1 MRNQSTGMVMVVV
14 VSLLGGCATRTK
26 TGAAVGGVSGAAVGA
41 GVGALAGGP
50 KGALI
55 GAGVGAA
62 AGAGAGALI
71 GRYMDKQ
78 AEAMKKNVKTA
89 QVVRQGDKLLVQ
101 FNSQIL
107 FDTNEAKLKQQS
119 IHDLSEFAKVL
130 NLYPDTNLLIEGHTD
145 STGPRDFNERLSV
158 DRAQSVV
165 AFLRQEDVGRDRL
178 AARGFAD
185 TEPAASN
192 TTEEGRR
199 LNRRVQIE
207 ITANEALKREAAA
220 TAAASQPQKA
230 PVVRASAAR

>member
-1 MRNQSTGMVMVVV
+1 MRNQSVGMVMVVM
-14 VSLLGGCATRTK
+14 VSLLGCATRTK
-26 TGAAVGGVSGAAVGA
+26 TGAAVGGASGAAVGA
-41 GVGALAGGP
+41 GVGAIAGGP

-78 AEAMKKNVKTA
+78 AEAMKKNVRSA
-89 QVVRQGDKLLVQ
+89 QVVREGDKLLVQ
-101 FNSQIL
+101 FNNQIL
-107 FDTNEAKLKQQS
+107 FDLNEAKLKEQS
-119 IHDLSEFAKVL
+119 IHDLDEFAKVL

-145 STGPRDFNERLSV
+145 STGPRDFNEKLSW

-165 AFLRQEDVGRDRL
+165 EFLRREDVARDRM
-178 AARGFAD
+178 AAKGFAD
-185 TEPAASN
+185 TQPVASN

-207 ITANEALKREAAA
+207 ITANDRLKREAAA
-220 TAAASQPQKA
+220 QATSQQPQRA
-230 PVVRASAAR
+230 PVVRSAAAR